1 LAKSKFQLPPL
12 MATATAGLN
21 AVVALKTD
29 RKASNAAVL
38 ASRVAQVQIARPVIV
53 TVFGHRRSSRW
64 PLDYA
69 GSTSLSNTTVND
81 DKRAEAINVSA
92 RNCRLQVA
100 PKVVSESKQT
110 SLSMASHD
118 SLQL

>member
-1 LAKSKFQLPPL
+1 MLAKSKFQLPPL

-53 TVFGHRRSSRW
+53 TIFGYIRS
-64 PLDYA
+64 
-69 GSTSLSNTTVND
+69 
-81 DKRAEAINVSA
+81 
-92 RNCRLQVA
+92 
-100 PKVVSESKQT
+100 
-110 SLSMASHD
+110 
-118 SLQL
+118 